1 MASIITT
8 NSRSIWNFLK
18 SQGLSEYGVAG
29 LMGNLYAESGLSP
42 INLENTANAKL
53 KITDEEYTA
62 EVDNGSY
69 LNFVY
74 DSYGYGLAQW
84 TWHTRKKSLYDFTK
98 SLKVSV
104 GDLNG
109 QLKYLMYEL
118 KGSYANLFNTLKT
131 TTSIKEASD
140 AVLVG
145 FERPADM
152 SNRVKNLRA
161 QYGQQFYDYFCTKK
175 QITVNTPKYIE
186 YTIVAGD
193 TLWAIS
199 NRFSVSISDIVK
211 NNQEVVPT
219 KETTIYPGQV
229 LHIPVS
235 SSYTDKSN
243 SDNKTIEETKNNNN
257 ETAKIEKEI
266 NDKVSNIIKDTNN
279 NSDTSSSNDSS
290 INKNNTK
297 NNRVVHR
304 HVNRKSILD
313 LFADKFKFFN
323 R

>member
-62 EVDNGSY
+62 DVDNGSY

-109 QLKYLMYEL
+109 QLRYLMYEL
-118 KGSYANLFNTLKT
+118 KGSYANLFNILKT
-131 TTSIKEASD
+131 TTSVKEASD

-152 SNRVKNLRA
+152 SDRVKNLRA

-175 QITVNTPKYIE
+175 SATDNIPKYIE

-199 NRFSVSISDIVK
+199 NKYSVSISDIVK

-229 LHIPVS
+229 LHIPIS
-235 SSYTDKSN
+235 SAYHDKSN
-243 SDNKTIEETKNNNN
+243 TINKNEEKSNND
-257 ETAKIEKEI
+257 ETSRIEKEI
-266 NDKVSNIIKDTNN
+266 NDKVSEVVKDTSNN
-279 NSDTSSSNDSS
+279 NSNTSSSNNFNS
-290 INKNNTK
+290 NKNNK
-297 NNRVVHR
+297 IH
-304 HVNRKSILD
+304 HVNKKSILD